1 MKTFSDQNLA
11 RRLLEA
17 RKHGYTFGLFY
28 RRSATRYI
36 LLVSVCAGGMAILAL
51 AQIWPPFWLVLGMV
65 VGSLLRD
72 IGWVI
77 SIRRTWPFS
86 ERITDWDKVQR
97 FADERP
103 SA

>member
-1 MKTFSDQNLA
+1 MK
-11 RRLLEA
+11 E
-17 RKHGYTFGLFY
+17 G
-28 RRSATRYI
+28 I
-36 LLVSVCAGGMAILAL
+36 
-51 AQIWPPFWLVLGMV
+51 IWPNKPDAANPAIASSFGAECHWRRVADPERWAPFWLVLGMV
-65 VGSLLRD
+65 AGSLLRD

-86 ERITDWDKVQR
+86 ERVTDWDKVQR